1 VIRPG
6 PHLAGLVAVAAAT
19 ACLAAWHWYL
29 LGVSLG
35 ILALLGAA
43 ALRERW
49 TLLECVFEARYPARA
64 TCSLGEAET
73 LEVSILQVRGATVR
87 ALVRLRY
94 PELLGFGD
102 SVQRFTTVPG
112 DAKQLRFTVTGQSR
126 GEEALEAPVMAF
138 SRWGLVER
146 IERLAASCVVAV
158 LPDLRAVSRLRSRL
172 DALFLHGHGARL
184 APRVGQGREF
194 DRLRDYVNGDDFR
207 NIAWKSSARRG
218 HLIVQ
223 EYRVERSQDILFC
236 VDRGHRMS
244 GAITGASPPLT
255 RLDHALNAAVL
266 GSYLCNRSEDRVGM
280 LSFAAQ
286 VDTGILQ
293 GRGTRQLSA
302 ITAFATGV
310 ASTWLQSDY
319 RALAGHLR
327 RRLRGRT
334 LVMLLTCLPERGNHG
349 DLVMAVRMLVPRHLP
364 LVLALDDPQLEAEA
378 QAEPEDHVGLCRRIA
393 AADIV
398 DDRVQ
403 LTRELRQLGALVV
416 HTTPRDAGEAAVNAY
431 LDVKRRQ
438 LL

>member
-1 VIRPG
+1 MIRPG

-29 LGVSLG
+29 VGISLG
-35 ILALLGAA
+35 LLALVAIATLI
-43 ALRERW
+43 ERW
-49 TLLECVFEARYPARA
+49 HLRACLFEARYPARA
-64 TCSLGEAET
+64 TLSLGEPET
-73 LEVSILQVRGATVR
+73 LVVNILQLRGQAVR
-87 ALVRLRY
+87 ALLRLRW
-94 PELLGFGD
+94 PQLLGFGD
-102 SVQRFTTVPG
+102 SVQHFITQPG
-112 DAKQLRFTVTGQSR
+112 AAQQLSFPVTGQSR
-126 GEEALEAPVMAF
+126 GEAALEAPVVAF
-138 SRWGLVER
+138 SRWGLLER
-146 IERLAASCVVAV
+146 IERLATSGVVAV
-158 LPDLRAVSRLRSRL
+158 LPDLSAVGRLRSKL

-236 VDRGHRMS
+236 VDRGHRMA
-244 GAITGASPPLT
+244 GAITGTTPPLT

-266 GSYLCNRSEDRVGM
+266 GSYLCNRSEDRVG
-280 LSFAAQ
+280 LLAFADQ
-286 VDTGILQ
+286 VDAGILQ
-293 GRGTRQLSA
+293 GRGARQLSA
-302 ITAFATGV
+302 ITAFATGIISSWV
-310 ASTWLQSDY
+310 QSDY
-319 RALAGHLR
+319 RALAAHLR

-378 QAEPEDHVGLCRRIA
+378 QAEPEDHAGLCRRIA

-398 DDRVQ
+398 DDRQQ
-403 LTRELRQLGALVV
+403 LTRELRQMGALVV